1 MSKIVKIDREKIKWE
16 KKEKQK
22 QEMKKQIIINLKQ
35 KLLDWNFKLGDEPS
49 NKFATITCVI
59 KKWEQEYNRETD
71 KTDEEK
77 VCALY
82 DDFNSYWN
90 NGYKLG
96 ETAINLNTKK
106 YQAKSWIE
114 SAIEELYEEANVD
127 GDNVSNTLA
136 DKLDFIYYK
145 QAEKEFIK
153 TLDNNKLDMDYWGNA

>member
-82 DDFNSYWN
+82 DDFNNFWN
-90 NGYKLG
+90 GDYEIGKA
-96 ETAINLNTKK
+96 TINYMDFVNPYLM
-106 YQAKSWIE
+106 ID
-114 SAIEELYEEANVD
+114 AIEDLYDEVKDDELKIEKLV
-127 GDNVSNTLA
+127 
-136 DKLDFIYYK
+136 DKLNYVYYK
-145 QAEKEFIK
+145 QAEKECIK
-153 TLDNNKLDMDYWGNA
+153 QLDKHNLDMDYWGNA